1 MVVATRCQLQLL
13 TGAGSPHRA
22 NQAEARQGRAV
33 NHAAAGSPMGPAFL
47 ACLGIN
53 PHSMRSAV
61 RTVAGTRRAGRG
73 GGLSR
78 ERRCHST
85 AALRNEAATPE
96 ALSKDRAAFSGD
108 ELGNFPI
115 VISQNCPGF
124 LWEFTPGKCIP
135 RHGADTAE
143 SRSGHRAHS
152 PSRPEP
158 CRERQSRDTLERAVP
173 SLPEPCGAGQSRV
186 ALVRT
191 VSGRPEPCRAGPS
204 HHRFSARGPAF

>member
-1 MVVATRCQLQLL
+1 MLHCSATPHPLRRLL
-13 TGAGSPHRA
+13 S
-22 NQAEARQGRAV
+22 
-33 NHAAAGSPMGPAFL
+33 
-47 ACLGIN
+47 
-53 PHSMRSAV
+53 
-61 RTVAGTRRAGRG
+61 VAGTRRAGRG

-96 ALSKDRAAFSGD
+96 ALSKDRAAFS
-108 ELGNFPI
+108 
-115 VISQNCPGF
+115 
-124 LWEFTPGKCIP
+124 
-135 RHGADTAE
+135 AE